1 VQTKANSSTAH
12 PPHTIK
18 RVLTIIALIVVVL
31 GIAATVLKLYL
42 SQRYEYQENQSLQ
55 LMREKSKLDCN
66 VLPIHCAIRDKN
78 FSLLNA
84 IQPNSPQ
91 LEAVDGMGRTPLYF
105 SVDYSADK
113 EAVDILLN
121 KGANPNVYNEGG
133 RPILFSAL
141 EMKRY
146 EIAKSLLKNGA
157 YADME
162 VTGAS
167 NIVGFYPI
175 YIPLGFCVANNDLE
189 CVSLLLDHG
198 ADVNRKSAV
207 KSNGTNL
214 SVYEMAMSR
223 SNVSAEIKQLLEGAR
238 NKTHAPSGGEQ
249 TASKSR

>member
-1 VQTKANSSTAH
+1 MQ
-12 PPHTIK
+12 TIK
-18 RVLTIIALIVVVL
+18 RALVIIALIVVVL

-66 VLPIHCAIRDKN
+66 VLSIHCAIRDKDL
-78 FSLLNA
+78 SLLNT

-91 LEAVDGMGRTPLYF
+91 LEAIDGWGRTPLYF
-105 SVDYSADK
+105 AVDYAADK

-121 KGANPNVYNEGG
+121 KGANPNIYNENG
-133 RPILFSAL
+133 RPVLFSAL

-146 EIAKSLLKNGA
+146 EIAKNLLKHGA
-157 YADME
+157 YVDME

-167 NIVGFYPI
+167 DIVGFYPI

-198 ADVNRKSAV
+198 ADVNKKSAN
-207 KSNGTNL
+207 KSNRGNL

-223 SNVSAEIKQLLEGAR
+223 SNVSAEIKQLLEDAR
-238 NKTHAPSGGEQ
+238 KKTPAPSGGEQ
-249 TASKSR
+249 ATSKSR

>member
-1 VQTKANSSTAH
+1 M
-12 PPHTIK
+12 HTIK
-18 RVLTIIALIVVVL
+18 RALVIIALIVVVL

-42 SQRYEYQENQSLQ
+42 SQRYEYQENLNSRLSA
-55 LMREKSKLDCN
+55 EKSKLDCN
-66 VLPIHCAIRDKN
+66 VLSIHCAIRDKN
-78 FSLLNA
+78 LSLLNA
-84 IQPNSPQ
+84 IQPNNPQ

-105 SVDYSADK
+105 AVDYAADK

-121 KGANPNVYNEGG
+121 KGANPNIYNENGS
-133 RPILFSAL
+133 PVLFSAL

-146 EIAKSLLKNGA
+146 EIAKTLLNNGA

-162 VTGAS
+162 VTGPS

-207 KSNGTNL
+207 KSNGINL

-223 SNVSAEIKQLLEGAR
+223 SNVSAEIKQLLEEAR
-238 NKTHAPSGGEQ
+238 NKAFAPIHGGQ
-249 TASKSR
+249 STNHK